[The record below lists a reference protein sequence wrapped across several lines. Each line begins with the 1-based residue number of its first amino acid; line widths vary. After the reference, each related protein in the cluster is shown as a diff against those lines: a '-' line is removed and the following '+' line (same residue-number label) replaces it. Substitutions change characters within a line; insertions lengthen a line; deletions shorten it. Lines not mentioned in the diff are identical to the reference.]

1 MSFTT
6 EYGGWANLPYY
17 KFNEDMVMYSFGAGE
32 DISYEY
38 YLSGKK
44 DLNIYIFDP
53 TPRAIEHYN
62 YCNKIYIGE
71 IEPIYNNKLG
81 GGDIR
86 YNDIIL
92 ESNAN
97 IDKINYIPCGLYS
110 ENKMIEFYLPK
121 KKEWVSLSINNLQ
134 NTNETIELEVKT
146 IDKLMEKMLH
156 KNIDILKLNIEG
168 AEVASLDYMIEK
180 TKIRPKWICVKFELR
195 RDLESGNK
203 PTNELIDKL
212 LIEYNIIYKHMDNY
226 TFELK

>member
-1 MSFTT
+1 MSFITN
-6 EYGGWANLPYY
+6 YGGWANLPYW
-17 KFNEDMVMYSFGAGE
+17 KFNEDTIMYTFGAGE

-53 TPRAIEHYN
+53 TPRAIEHYD
-62 YCNKIYIGE
+62 YCKKIYLGE
-71 IEPIYNNKLG
+71 INPIFNNKLG
-81 GGDIR
+81 GGDMR
-86 YNDIIL
+86 YNDMIL

-97 IDKINYIPCGLYS
+97 INKIKYIPCGLYN

-146 IDKLMEKMLH
+146 IDKLMKELSH
-156 KNIDILKLNIEG
+156 NTIDVLKLNIEG
-168 AEVASLDYMIEK
+168 AEVASLNYMIEK
-180 TKIRPKWICVKFELR
+180 TKIRPKWICVKFELK
-195 RDLESGNK
+195 RDKESGEK